1 MNIQLT
7 NQNRYAF
14 VALVALAG
22 TAHLS
27 WEFFHGGVIS
37 HHFLARADM
46 PSISN
51 WWGLLWLPV
60 LAWFAT
66 GRARRRL
73 ATASGGNA
81 AATNIPAG
89 VAIGFFGALLF
100 AGALAF
106 AFANG
111 YPNAAE
117 YLFQA
122 ILLLAIL
129 LPVYRAECVLGFVLG
144 MTVVV
149 GAVLPTI
156 IGTVIAALSA
166 IVHPLIRPFL
176 VRLWRRFK

>member
-14 VALVALAG
+14 VALVALG
-22 TAHLS
+22 GMAHIA
-27 WEFFHGGVIS
+27 WEYFHGGVVS

-46 PSISN
+46 PAISN
-51 WWGLLWLPV
+51 WWGLLLLPA
-60 LAWFAT
+60 LAWFVT
-66 GRARRRL
+66 GRVEQRIGRGMSADS
-73 ATASGGNA
+73 AQ
-81 AATNIPAG
+81 TNIPTG
-89 VAIGFFGALLF
+89 VMFGFFGALIF

-106 AFANG
+106 SFANG
-111 YPNAAE
+111 YPKVAE

-144 MTVVV
+144 MTLAV
-149 GAVLPTI
+149 GAVLPTV

-166 IVHPLIRPFL
+166 IVHLLIRPVL
-176 VRLWRRFK
+176 VQLWRRFK